1 MSNPCLPP
9 ETLDYTVDFLHDEPE
24 TLKRCCLVSK
34 SWVPRARNHLF
45 ADIKFP
51 TAKSLESWK
60 EAFPNPSTSA
70 ACYVKTLFIDCLQ
83 VVTAAD
89 AEEGSWITGFSRVVH
104 LEVGN
109 GGLPLDESF
118 SLAPFHGFSPAIKSL
133 WVVVSA
139 LPPSRIFN
147 LILSFPL
154 LNGLAVIVTSDY
166 NGSGSEENE
175 MPATAQSSTPP
186 TFTGSLELS
195 LGRGMQAFAH
205 QLLSVAGGIHFRKL
219 ALAWSHD
226 EELFST
232 VALVRECSYTL
243 ESIDINCNLRG
254 TDHLAPTSAPTT
266 YFCS

>member
-1 MSNPCLPP
+1 MESRVLWTQTTMSNPCLPP
-9 ETLDYTVDFLHDEPE
+9 ETLDYAVDFLHDEPE
-24 TLKRCCLVSK
+24 TLKRCSLVSK
-34 SWVPRARNHLF
+34 SWIPRARNHLF

-70 ACYVKTLFIDCLQ
+70 ACHVKTLFIDCLQ
-83 VVTAAD
+83 VVAAVD
-89 AEEGSWITGFSRVVH
+89 GEEGGWITGFSRVVH

-205 QLLSVAGGIHFRKL
+205 QLLSIAGRYPLPEARPGMVSRRR
-219 ALAWSHD
+219 ALFDGGVGERVFLYPRVYRH
-226 EELFST
+226 
-232 VALVRECSYTL
+232 
-243 ESIDINCNLRG
+243 
-254 TDHLAPTSAPTT
+254 
-266 YFCS
+266 